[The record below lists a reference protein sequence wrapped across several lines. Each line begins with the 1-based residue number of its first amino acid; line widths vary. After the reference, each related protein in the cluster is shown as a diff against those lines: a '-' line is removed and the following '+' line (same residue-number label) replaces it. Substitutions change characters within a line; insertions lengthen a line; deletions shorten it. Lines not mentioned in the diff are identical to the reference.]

1 MIVMKPGSHQP
12 PDEDRVEIQEVSV
25 SLAAAKE
32 SNVEAANSGG
42 LIST

>member
-12 PDEDRVEIQEVSV
+12 PDEDRVEIQEVTV

-32 SNVEAANSGG
+32 TNAEAENSDG
-42 LIST
+42 LISA